1 MSYET
6 RAPLVAEQLVDEL
19 DPILQKATSDAG
31 WGNPI
36 ELTQKEGVI
45 GLEYFEFRTE
55 EIFNLE
61 YGTENRPPAVVVR
74 PFLNKADVVI
84 QQAVETDAIEYL
96 FAKGVLP

>member
-1 MSYET
+1 VSFET
-6 RAPLVAEQLVDEL
+6 RAPIVAEQLVDDL

-61 YGTENRPPAVVVR
+61 YGTEDRPPAVVIR

-84 QQAVETDAIEYL
+84 QQAVETDSIEYL
-96 FAKGVLP
+96 FAKGILP

>member
-1 MSYET
+1 MNYET
-6 RAPLVAEQLVDEL
+6 RARIVAEQLTDDL
-19 DPILQKATSDAG
+19 DPVLQKATADAG

-45 GLEYFEFRTE
+45 NLEYFEFRTE

-74 PFLNKADVVI
+74 PFLKKADVVI
-84 QQAVETDAIEYL
+84 QQAIETDAIEYL
-96 FAKGVLP
+96 FDKGVLP